1 MIHIITRKYSNWP
14 VLRFKTKTRSNKEN
28 GKAIFDCP
36 KRGMLILVSFEL
48 SCDQIE
54 SIAQVSSWPWRGL
67 AHRAA
72 QFTQD
77 HLPKC
82 ELGLGCTSLLKVKN
96 GKSCHTGDSVK
107 LDSNI

>member
-1 MIHIITRKYSNWP
+1 
-14 VLRFKTKTRSNKEN
+14 
-28 GKAIFDCP
+28 
-36 KRGMLILVSFEL
+36 MLILVSLEL

-67 AHRAA
+67 AQGAA

-77 HLPKC
+77 QLPKC
-82 ELGLGCTSLLKVKN
+82 ELGLGSTSLVKIKN

-107 LDSNI
+107 LDLNI